1 VSLHTRHAFSVF
13 IFCVAYATSAP
24 SCVVLGFAVR
34 VRTADERSAWTDA
47 SFLDASQCVGTVLV
61 GLTFGLGRPR
71 FQDAATFVGISGHA
85 SRTYAFVTSFLVET
99 LSAVGARSICA
110 LVHIDATLQGVSF
123 VTGFAHALRRIARS
137 AFRVDS
143 AGEPLARTLAF
154 VVVLGVS
161 EERRW
166 TDAFAR
172 LDASLVRRTLVIV
185 DAAFLCR

>member
-1 VSLHTRHAFSVF
+1 VF

-34 VRTADERSAWTDA
+34 VRTADERSAWTYA

-61 GLTFGLGRPR
+61 GLTFGLGRSR

-85 SRTYAFVTSFLVET
+85 SGTYAFVTSFLVET

-143 AGEPLARTLAF
+143 AGEPFARTLAF

-161 EERRW
+161 EERRR
-166 TDAFAR
+166 TDAFAG
-172 LDASLVRRTLVIV
+172 LDASLVRRTLIIV